1 MICIDFVKELIS
13 INLNDEQGRMLWKK
27 DGNGGG
33 RAGSVL
39 KVFVASFFVA
49 RKLKRFGRKGNL

>member
-13 INLNDEQGRMLWKK
+13 INLNDEQGKMLWKK

-33 RAGSVL
+33 
-39 KVFVASFFVA
+39 
-49 RKLKRFGRKGNL
+49 GRGLFWKYL